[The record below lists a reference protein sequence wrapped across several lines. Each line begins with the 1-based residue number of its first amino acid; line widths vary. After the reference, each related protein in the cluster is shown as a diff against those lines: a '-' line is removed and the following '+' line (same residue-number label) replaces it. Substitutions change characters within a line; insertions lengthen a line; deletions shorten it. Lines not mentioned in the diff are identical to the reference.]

1 MADIGTLNPEQMLQQ
16 QQILRQQ
23 RMAELLMN
31 KPAPQGQMVGNRY
44 VAPSWTQ
51 NLANLANIYVGK
63 EGIEK
68 ADQAQL
74 DLAKAIRN
82 QESVALA
89 DYMSEL
95 QGKPAT
101 QKQTELAGP
110 YGQAGDGANIPMPT
124 ATRDIA
130 AVPANPML
138 ANMNALQN
146 PNSPAFLRTH
156 AMGQLVKQPKWEK
169 AEYTDEKTGK
179 TRQGV
184 IDVNSPNPI
193 STFQVGGV
201 KPEMTA
207 YERAS
212 LGMRGAEL
220 ADQGIGYGGFG
231 GGQPSGALM
240 SQPSGQ
246 PMGQAQ
252 GIPQGQ
258 AAGQQNAFAPSTLPK
273 YQPDP
278 SLSPRQNREQAL
290 KFSEKQQTNV
300 TNAKDSFD
308 LLKEASKILTS
319 NEPSS
324 GRASNILTGVG
335 EAFNLPFG
343 ARKQESE
350 ADAKLK
356 VLGGALTAK
365 QPRFEGPQ
373 SNIDVAFYKQM
384 AGDLDNPNLPIEAR
398 LETLKTMVGL
408 QKKYFPSG
416 EWDTISTTLNDAG
429 KVSLGPKKE
438 VDFNSLPSGRR

>member
-74 DLAKAIRN
+74 DLAKAIREEGKLDTQRLMN
-82 QESVALA
+82 VFG
-89 DYMSEL
+89 
-95 QGKPAT
+95 GKPEVAGT
-101 QKQTELAGP
+101 PDIPTETYETFKGTP
-110 YGQAGDGANIPMPT
+110 SQAAI
-124 ATRDIA
+124 
-130 AVPANPML
+130 PANPKL
-138 ANMNALQN
+138 AYAEALNMQSPQARALL
-146 PNSPAFLRTH
+146 PFLATEAF
-156 AMGQLVKQPKWEK
+156 KKPKWEK

-231 GGQPSGALM
+231 SGQPSGALM

-246 PMGQAQ
+246 PLSQPMGQSQ